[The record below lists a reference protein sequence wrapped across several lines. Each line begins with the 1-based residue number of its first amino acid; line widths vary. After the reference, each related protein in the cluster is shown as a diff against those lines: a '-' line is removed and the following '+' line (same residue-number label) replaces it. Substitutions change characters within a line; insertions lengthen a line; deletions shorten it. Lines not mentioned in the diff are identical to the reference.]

1 MSSVQV
7 AHFRRSGVT
16 GVWGIFAGVKNTP
29 DERGVPV
36 LSSEQTVYSVFE
48 IKVQSHQHTRQS
60 TPDSMSNT
68 SLSFKR
74 PEADLT
80 MLELLALDYPNVD
93 AAIAEVARL
102 AAVQTLPKSAVH
114 VISDIHGEDK
124 KLQHVINNASGTL
137 RPLVEELFAESMSAD
152 EMAEFLKLTFYP
164 AEVTERLRQSLTEP
178 DEVRAYAS
186 RTLKP
191 QLELLRYLV
200 SNYSLRLATKL
211 FPAEY
216 SELLLEMLHSPSTER
231 GPEFVGAMLDELVR
245 RGRAL
250 HLVHLLGRLI
260 RNLAV
265 DELVI
270 GGDCW
275 DRGPRGDRV
284 MDYLRQ
290 QPNVEFIWGNH
301 DALWMGAALGNEA
314 LICTVLR
321 VSLRYRRLG
330 QLDEGYSIPLTPLE
344 HLARTVYADDPAEFF
359 MPKSEGMRPNVV
371 VARMQKAA
379 AIMQFKLEGQ
389 LIERNPQWDLDHRRL
404 LHQIDHVRGTIEID
418 GQVYDLRDNR
428 FPTIDPENPYE
439 LTAEESSCLARLKH
453 SFLSSQKLQE
463 QVRFM
468 VGHGSMY
475 LRRDECLIF
484 HGCVPVDAEGQFL
497 PLVVDG
503 EPLVG
508 REMFE
513 GIETVVRRAV
523 VNAAE
528 LDLDFLWYLWSGPR
542 SPLFG
547 KDRIA
552 TLERD
557 FIKDKVAHRETK
569 NPYFALIHEVEF
581 CDTVLREFG
590 TETDGGLIVNGHV
603 PVKVEAG
610 ESPLKRSGKAITID
624 GAFSEA
630 YGDYGYTLVLEP
642 NRIVLAEHHHFE
654 SVDAAVRDGIDIVPN
669 VQEIRVF
676 DNPHC
681 TGDTERG
688 QRIKYR
694 IELLERLIEAYQTNR
709 LHEHAAGNSADE
721 MPNRNLAGSTSH

>member
-1 MSSVQV
+1 M
-7 AHFRRSGVT
+7 
-16 GVWGIFAGVKNTP
+16 
-29 DERGVPV
+29 
-36 LSSEQTVYSVFE
+36 L
-48 IKVQSHQHTRQS
+48 
-60 TPDSMSNT
+60 NT

-74 PEADLT
+74 PEADLSV
-80 MLELLALDYPNVD
+80 LELLAVKYPNVD

-137 RPLVEELFAESMSAD
+137 RPLVEEMFSGRIDAD

-164 AEVTERLRQSLTEP
+164 AEVTERLRHTLKSPE
-178 DEVRAYAS
+178 DVKAYAA
-186 RTLKP
+186 RMLKS
-191 QLELLRYLV
+191 QLELLRHLV
-200 SNYSLRLATKL
+200 SNFSLRLASNL
-211 FPAEY
+211 FPREY
-216 SELLLEMLHSPSTER
+216 SELLLEMLHAPSTER
-231 GPEFVGAMLDELVR
+231 GPEFVAAMLDELVR

-250 HLVHLLGRLI
+250 HLIHLLGRLI

-265 DELVI
+265 DELII

-284 MDYLRQ
+284 VDYLRR

-301 DALWMGAALGNEA
+301 DALWLGASLGNEA

-321 VSLRYRRLG
+321 VSLRYRRIG
-330 QLDEGYSIPLTPLE
+330 QLDEGYSVPLTPLE
-344 HLARTVYADDPAEFF
+344 HLARTVYADDPATFF
-359 MPKSEGMRPNVV
+359 MPKREGMRPNEV

-379 AIMQFKLEGQ
+379 AVMQFKLEGQ
-389 LIERNPQWDLDHRRL
+389 LIQRNPQWGLDHRRL
-404 LHQIDHVRGTIEID
+404 LHRIDYRRGTIEID
-418 GQVYDLRDNR
+418 GNTYELRDNL
-428 FPTIDPENPYE
+428 FPTVDPENPYE
-439 LTAEESSCLARLKH
+439 LTAEESACLACLKH
-453 SFLSSQKLQE
+453 SFLDSQKLQE
-463 QVRFM
+463 QMRFM

-484 HGCVPVDAEGQFL
+484 HGCVPVDADGAFL
-497 PLVVDG
+497 PLMVDG
-503 EPLVG
+503 QPLAG
-508 REMFE
+508 RQLFE
-513 GIETVVRRAV
+513 GIEKVVRRTVEKSAQ
-523 VNAAE
+523 E
-528 LDLDFLWYLWSGPR
+528 DLDFLWYLWSGPR

-557 FIKDKVAHRETK
+557 FIADKKPHRETK
-569 NPYFALIHEVEF
+569 DPYFSLIHETEF
-581 CDTVLREFG
+581 CDKVLAEFG
-590 TETDGGLIVNGHV
+590 METEGGLIVNGHV
-603 PVKVEAG
+603 PVKVEEG

-654 SVDAAVRDGIDIVPN
+654 SVDAAIRDGIDIVPS

-676 DNPHC
+676 DQPRC
-681 TGDTERG
+681 TRDTERG
-688 QRIKYR
+688 QRIRYR
-694 IELLERLIEAYQTNR
+694 IEMLERLIEAYQTNR
-709 LHEHAAGNSADE
+709 LHEQA
-721 MPNRNLAGSTSH
+721 TSSSL

>member
-1 MSSVQV
+1 MTNS
-7 AHFRRSGVT
+7 
-16 GVWGIFAGVKNTP
+16 
-29 DERGVPV
+29 
-36 LSSEQTVYSVFE
+36 
-48 IKVQSHQHTRQS
+48 
-60 TPDSMSNT
+60 

-80 MLELLALDYPNVD
+80 VLELLALEYPNVD
-93 AAIAEVARL
+93 AVIAEMARL

-114 VISDIHGEDK
+114 IISDIHGEDK

-137 RPLVEELFAESMSAD
+137 RPLVEEMFSSKMSPD
-152 EMAEFLKLTFYP
+152 ELAEFLKLTFYP
-164 AEVTERLRQSLTEP
+164 AEVTQRLQQTLTTPE
-178 DEVRAYAS
+178 DIRAFAA
-186 RTLKP
+186 RVLKP
-191 QLELLRYLV
+191 QLELLRHLV
-200 SNYSLRLATKL
+200 STYSLRLATRL

-216 SELLLEMLHSPSTER
+216 SELLLELLHSPSTER
-231 GPEFVGAMLDELVR
+231 GPEFVEAMLDELVR
-245 RGRAL
+245 RDRAL
-250 HLVHLLGRLI
+250 HLIHLLGRLI

-265 DELVI
+265 DELII

-284 MDYLRQ
+284 VEYLRL

-321 VSLRYRRLG
+321 VSLRYRRIG

-344 HLARTVYADDPAEFF
+344 HLAHTVYADDPAEFF
-359 MPKSEGMRPNVV
+359 MPKSEGMRPNDV

-379 AIMQFKLEGQ
+379 VIMQFKLEGQ
-389 LIERNPQWDLDHRRL
+389 LIERNPQWGLDHRRL
-404 LHQIDHVRGTIEID
+404 LHRIDHVRGTIEID
-418 GQVYDLRDNR
+418 GTVYELRDKR
-428 FPTIDPENPYE
+428 FPTIDPADPYK
-439 LTAEESSCLARLKH
+439 LSDEEASCLARLKH
-453 SFLSSQKLQE
+453 SFLNSQKLQE

-475 LRRDECLIF
+475 LGRDECLIF
-484 HGCVPVDAEGQFL
+484 HGCVPVDTDGNFL
-497 PLVVDG
+497 PLSVDG
-503 EPLVG
+503 QQLAG
-508 REMFE
+508 RKLFE
-513 GIETVVRRAV
+513 HIETVVRRAV
-523 VNAAE
+523 VGAAQP
-528 LDLDFLWYLWSGPR
+528 DLDFLWYLWSGPR

-552 TLERD
+552 TFERD
-557 FIKDKVAHRETK
+557 FIQDKNSHRETK
-569 NPYFALIHEVEF
+569 DPYFALIHEVDF
-581 CDTVLREFG
+581 CDSVLTEFG
-590 TETDGGLIVNGHV
+590 MATEGGLIVNGHV

-654 SVDAAVRDGIDIVPN
+654 SVDAALADGIDIVPN

-676 DNPHC
+676 NKPRC
-681 TGDTERG
+681 MRDTERG
-688 QRIKYR
+688 QRIRYR
-694 IELLERLIEAYQTNR
+694 QQMLERLIEAYQTNR
-709 LHEHAAGNSADE
+709 LHEHFRRTSPDRSSV
-721 MPNRNLAGSTSH
+721 RNQN

>member
-1 MSSVQV
+1 M
-7 AHFRRSGVT
+7 
-16 GVWGIFAGVKNTP
+16 
-29 DERGVPV
+29 
-36 LSSEQTVYSVFE
+36 L
-48 IKVQSHQHTRQS
+48 
-60 TPDSMSNT
+60 NT

-74 PEADLT
+74 PEADLS
-80 MLELLALDYPNVD
+80 MLELLSLEYPNVD

-102 AAVQTLPKSAVH
+102 SAVQTLPKSAVH

-137 RPLVEELFAESMSAD
+137 RPLVEEIFAGEMSP
-152 EMAEFLKLTFYP
+152 EELSEFLKLTFYP
-164 AEVTERLRQSLTEP
+164 AEVTKRLHATLTTQEQI
-178 DEVRAYAS
+178 RAYAE
-186 RTLKP
+186 RMLKP
-191 QLELLRYLV
+191 QLKLLRHLV

-231 GPEFVGAMLDELVR
+231 RPEFIKTMLDELVR
-245 RGRAL
+245 RDRAL
-250 HLVHLLGRLI
+250 HFIHLLGRLI

-265 DELVI
+265 DELII

-284 MDYLRQ
+284 VDYLRL
-290 QPNVEFIWGNH
+290 QPNVEIIWGNH
-301 DALWMGAALGNEA
+301 DALWLGAALGNEA

-330 QLDEGYSIPLTPLE
+330 QLDEGYGIPLTPLE
-344 HLARTVYADDPAEFF
+344 HLARTVYAQDPAEFF
-359 MPKSEGMRPNVV
+359 MPKSDGMRPNEL

-389 LIERNPQWDLDHRRL
+389 LIERNPQWDLAHRRL
-404 LHQIDHVRGTIEID
+404 LHHIDQATGTIEID
-418 GQVYDLRDNR
+418 GNTFELRDTL
-428 FPTIDPENPYE
+428 FPTINSDRPYE
-439 LTAEESSCLARLKH
+439 LTEEEALCLSRMKR
-453 SFLSSQKLQE
+453 SFLRSQKLQE
-463 QVRFM
+463 HMRFL

-484 HGCVPVDAEGQFL
+484 HACVPTDEQGEFQ
-497 PLVVDG
+497 PLEVDG
-503 EPLVG
+503 ESLSG

-513 GIETVVRRAV
+513 GIERVVRRAV
-523 VNAAE
+523 MSSTQSDV
-528 LDLDFLWYLWSGPR
+528 DFLWYLWSGPR

-552 TLERD
+552 TFERD
-557 FIKDKVAHRETK
+557 FIQDKASHKETK
-569 NPYFALIHEVEF
+569 DPYFSLIHETEF
-581 CDTVLREFG
+581 CDRVLAEFG
-590 TETDGGLIVNGHV
+590 MDAAGGLIVNGHV

-642 NRIVLAEHHHFE
+642 DRIVLAEHHHFD
-654 SVDAAVRDGIDIVPN
+654 SVEAAIRDGIDIVPK
-669 VQEIRVF
+669 VQDIRVF
-676 DNPHC
+676 DQPR
-681 TGDTERG
+681 TTRDTERG
-688 QRIKYR
+688 QRIRYR
-694 IELLERLIEAYQTNR
+694 IEKLELLIEAYQTNR
-709 LHEHAAGNSADE
+709 LHERTTDTSAE
-721 MPNRNLAGSTSH
+721 SALL

>member
-1 MSSVQV
+1 MTNS
-7 AHFRRSGVT
+7 
-16 GVWGIFAGVKNTP
+16 
-29 DERGVPV
+29 
-36 LSSEQTVYSVFE
+36 
-48 IKVQSHQHTRQS
+48 
-60 TPDSMSNT
+60 

-80 MLELLALDYPNVD
+80 VLELLALEYPNVD
-93 AAIAEVARL
+93 AVIAEMARL

-114 VISDIHGEDK
+114 IISDIHGEDK

-137 RPLVEELFAESMSAD
+137 RPLVEEMFSSKMSPD
-152 EMAEFLKLTFYP
+152 ELAEFLKLTFYP
-164 AEVTERLRQSLTEP
+164 AEVTQRLQQTLTTPE
-178 DEVRAYAS
+178 DIRAFAA
-186 RTLKP
+186 RVLKP
-191 QLELLRYLV
+191 QLELLRHLV
-200 SNYSLRLATKL
+200 STYSLRLATRL

-216 SELLLEMLHSPSTER
+216 SELLLELLHSPSTER
-231 GPEFVGAMLDELVR
+231 GPEFVEAMLDELVR
-245 RGRAL
+245 RDRAL
-250 HLVHLLGRLI
+250 HLIHLLGRLI

-265 DELVI
+265 DELII

-284 MDYLRQ
+284 VEYLRL

-321 VSLRYRRLG
+321 VSLRYRRIG

-344 HLARTVYADDPAEFF
+344 HLAHTVYADDPAEFF
-359 MPKSEGMRPNVV
+359 MPKSEGMRPNDV

-389 LIERNPQWDLDHRRL
+389 LIERNPQWGLDHRRL
-404 LHQIDHVRGTIEID
+404 LHRIDHVRGTIEID
-418 GQVYDLRDNR
+418 GTVYELRDKR
-428 FPTIDPENPYE
+428 FPTIDPADPYK
-439 LTAEESSCLARLKH
+439 LSDEEASCLARLKH
-453 SFLSSQKLQE
+453 SFLNSQKLQE

-475 LRRDECLIF
+475 LGRDECLIF
-484 HGCVPVDAEGQFL
+484 HGCVPVDTDGNFL
-497 PLVVDG
+497 PLSVDG
-503 EPLVG
+503 QQLAG
-508 REMFE
+508 RKLFE
-513 GIETVVRRAV
+513 HIETVVRRAV
-523 VNAAE
+523 VGAAQP
-528 LDLDFLWYLWSGPR
+528 DLDFLWYLWSGPR

-552 TLERD
+552 TFERD
-557 FIKDKVAHRETK
+557 FIQDKNSHRETK
-569 NPYFALIHEVEF
+569 DPYFALIHEVDF
-581 CDTVLREFG
+581 CDSVLTEFG
-590 TETDGGLIVNGHV
+590 MATEGGLIVNGHV

-654 SVDAAVRDGIDIVPN
+654 SVDAALADGIDIVPN

-676 DNPHC
+676 NKPRC
-681 TGDTERG
+681 MRDTERG
-688 QRIKYR
+688 QRIRYR
-694 IELLERLIEAYQTNR
+694 QQMLERLIEAYQTNR
-709 LHEHAAGNSADE
+709 LHEHFRRTSPDRSSV
-721 MPNRNLAGSTSH
+721 RNQN

>member
-1 MSSVQV
+1 MPN
-7 AHFRRSGVT
+7 
-16 GVWGIFAGVKNTP
+16 I
-29 DERGVPV
+29 
-36 LSSEQTVYSVFE
+36 
-48 IKVQSHQHTRQS
+48 
-60 TPDSMSNT
+60 

-74 PEADLT
+74 PKADLA
-80 MLELLALDYPNVD
+80 MLELLALEYPNVD
-93 AAIAEVARL
+93 AAIAETARL

-137 RPLVEELFAESMSAD
+137 RPLVEEMFAGRMNAQ

-164 AEVTERLRQSLTEP
+164 AEVTARLRQTLTHPE
-178 DEVRAYAS
+178 DVLAYAT
-186 RTLKP
+186 RTLQP

-200 SNYSLRLATKL
+200 SNYSLRLATRL

-216 SELLLEMLHSPSTER
+216 SELLLELLHSPSTER
-231 GPEFVGAMLDELVR
+231 GPEFIGAMLEELVK

-250 HLVHLLGRLI
+250 HLIHLVGRLI

-265 DELVI
+265 DELII

-284 MDYLRQ
+284 VEYLRL
-290 QPNVEFIWGNH
+290 QPNVQFIWGNH
-301 DALWMGAALGNEA
+301 DVLWMGAALGHEA

-321 VSLRYRRLG
+321 VSLRYRRIG

-344 HLARTVYADDPAEFF
+344 HLARTVYADDPAQYF
-359 MPKSEGMRPNVV
+359 MPKSNGMRPNDV

-389 LIERNPQWDLDHRRL
+389 LLERNPQWNLEHRRL
-404 LHQIDHVRGTIEID
+404 LHCIDHSRGTIEID
-418 GQVYDLRDNR
+418 GITYDLRDKL
-428 FPTIDPENPYE
+428 FPTIDPADPYR
-439 LTAEESSCLARLKH
+439 LTAEESSCLAVMKH
-453 SFLSSQKLQE
+453 SFLSSQKLQ
-463 QVRFM
+463 QQIRFM

-484 HGCVPVDAEGQFL
+484 HGCVPVDATGTFL
-497 PLVVDG
+497 PLSVDG
-503 EPLVG
+503 QLLAG
-508 REMFE
+508 RELFE
-513 GIETVVRRAV
+513 SIETIVRRAV

-528 LDLDFLWYLWSGPR
+528 PDLDFLWYLWSGPR

-552 TLERD
+552 TFERD
-557 FIKDKVAHRETK
+557 FIQDKNSHRETK
-569 NPYFALIHEVEF
+569 DPYFTLIHEVEF
-581 CDTVLREFG
+581 CDKVLAEFG
-590 TETDGGLIVNGHV
+590 MSSEGGLIVNGHV
-603 PVKVEAG
+603 PVKVEKG

-669 VQEIRVF
+669 VKEIKVF
-676 DNPHC
+676 DKPRSQR
-681 TGDTERG
+681 DTERG
-688 QRIKYR
+688 QRIRYR
-694 IELLERLIEAYQTNR
+694 LEMLERLIEAYQTNR
-709 LHEHAAGNSADE
+709 LHEHAKRSSFNSI
-721 MPNRNLAGSTSH
+721 PS

>member
-1 MSSVQV
+1 MS
-7 AHFRRSGVT
+7 T
-16 GVWGIFAGVKNTP
+16 
-29 DERGVPV
+29 
-36 LSSEQTVYSVFE
+36 
-48 IKVQSHQHTRQS
+48 
-60 TPDSMSNT
+60 T

-74 PEADLT
+74 PEADLA
-80 MLELLALDYPNVD
+80 MLELLASEYPNVD

-102 AAVQTLPKSAVH
+102 AAVQTLPKGAVH

-137 RPLVEELFAESMSAD
+137 RPLVEEMFAGRMAAD

-164 AEVTERLRQSLTEP
+164 AEVTERLRQTLTQP
-178 DEVRAYAS
+178 AEVLAYAK
-186 RTLKP
+186 RTLQP

-200 SNYSLRLATKL
+200 SNYSLRLATQL

-231 GPEFVGAMLDELVR
+231 GPEFIDAMLDELVK

-250 HLVHLLGRLI
+250 HLIHLVGRLI

-265 DELVI
+265 DELII

-284 MDYLRQ
+284 VEYLRL

-321 VSLRYRRLG
+321 VSLRYRRIG

-344 HLARTVYADDPAEFF
+344 HLARTVYADDPAECF
-359 MPKSEGMRPNVV
+359 MPKSDGMRPNDV

-389 LIERNPQWDLDHRRL
+389 LIERNPDWQLDHRRL
-404 LHQIDHVRGTIEID
+404 LHRIDHARGTIEID
-418 GQVYDLRDNR
+418 GVTYNLRDKLL
-428 FPTIDPENPYE
+428 PTVDPSDPYRLTPEE
-439 LTAEESSCLARLKH
+439 LTCLNVLKH

-463 QVRFM
+463 QIRFV
-468 VGHGSMY
+468 VGRGAMY

-484 HGCVPVDAEGQFL
+484 HGCVPVDAEGNFL
-497 PLVVDG
+497 PLTVDG
-503 EPLVG
+503 QVLAG
-508 REMFE
+508 RRMFE
-513 GIETVVRRAV
+513 SIETVVRRAV
-523 VNAAE
+523 VGVAE
-528 LDLDFLWYLWSGPR
+528 ADLDFLWYLWSGPR

-547 KDRIA
+547 KDRI
-552 TLERD
+552 TTFERD
-557 FIKDKVAHRETK
+557 FIQEKSSHRETK
-569 NPYFALIHEVEF
+569 DPYFALIHEVDF
-581 CDTVLREFG
+581 CNKVLSEFG
-590 TETDGGLIVNGHV
+590 MATDGGLIVNGHV
-603 PVKVEAG
+603 PVKVETG

-654 SVDAAVRDGIDIVPN
+654 SVDAALRDGIDIVPT
-669 VQEIRVF
+669 VQEIRTF
-676 DNPHC
+676 DSPRRLS
-681 TGDTERG
+681 DTERG
-688 QRIKYR
+688 QRIGYR
-694 IELLERLIEAYQTNR
+694 LEMLERLIEAYQTNR
-709 LHEHAAGNSADE
+709 LHEHGIRSTVSTL
-721 MPNRNLAGSTSH
+721 PNRRIGSSS